1 MTDKPDSTCY
11 VDSEVIEAVNT
22 ADLELIVGRA
32 VEFLRDTA
40 RDDDDDPIVSLSA
53 IVAGIGW
60 PVTQEMH
67 VLLWLLYELPEHP
80 DVELLTDA
88 GGGVEFRF
96 ASAEEVD

>member
-1 MTDKPDSTCY
+1 MTDKPGSTRY
-11 VDSEVIEAVNT
+11 IDPEVLEAVNT
-22 ADLELIVGRA
+22 ADLELIVLRA

-40 RDDDDDPIVSLSA
+40 RDDDDDIVSLSA

-60 PVTQEMH
+60 PATQEMH
-67 VLLWLLYELPEHP
+67 MLLWLLYELPEHP

-96 ASAEEVD
+96 ASTEEVD